1 MPSLF
6 PEDNSA
12 AARAAGLFSVGSDPD
27 DYDVPGTYGMTFR
40 LPLKL
45 AAYVA
50 VMADHA
56 DISRNEMAKLI
67 VQAGVQEILSRT
79 PDGIRAEIDGALSE
93 QVSQFID

>member
-1 MPSLF
+1 MIP
-6 PEDNSA
+6 DNSA
-12 AARAAGLFSVGSDPD
+12 AAHAAGLFCLGVDPD
-27 DYDVPGTYGMTFR
+27 DHDVPGTYAMTFR

-56 DISRNEMAKLI
+56 DVSRNEMAKLI
-67 VQAGVQEILSRT
+67 IQAGVDEILSRT
-79 PDGIRAEIDGALSE
+79 PDGIRAEIQDSLSE